1 MYVAGQRRNALLLS
15 VLDVD
20 SRLVLGATLRWSICN
35 EQVREL
41 FADILR
47 RYSLSLPELVTVRS
61 DNGSQFVAKM
71 VREFLAEMK
80 LTQEFTRPA
89 TPQQNGHIEAWHSIV
104 ERAICQRFEL
114 RDLPDGQT
122 TVKEF
127 VDFYNN
133 ERIHSG
139 IGYKSPKQYLKE
151 KGIDLYQAN
160 DETKLQCKL
169 S

>member
-1 MYVAGQRRNALLLS
+1 MIAAHYTAQGYP
-15 VLDVD
+15 VD
-20 SRLVLGATLRWSICN
+20 KVLGTTLRWSIFK

-41 FADILR
+41 LADILS

-80 LTQEFTRPA
+80 LIQEFTRPA
-89 TPQQNGHIEAWHSIV
+89 TPQQNGHIEAWHSII
-104 ERAICQRFEL
+104 ERSICQRMEL
-114 RDLPDGQT
+114 QDLAHGQMIL
-122 TVKEF
+122 KEF
-127 VDFYNN
+127 VEFYNN

-160 DETKLQCKL
+160 DETKLQCEL